1 MLDGKQGWLLAVV
14 NAQYTF
20 NKYTELWAL
29 NRGYSEN
36 VSHEHKAIYPGT
48 FDPITNGHLDIIT
61 RAACMFD
68 KVILAIAASPS
79 KKPMFDLNERVQLAT
94 DAISHLSNVEVVG
107 FSDLMANFARDRQ
120 ANILIRGLRAVA
132 DFEYEM
138 QLAHMNRH
146 LMPELES
153 VFLMP
158 PKSGPSSLLRW

>member
-1 MLDGKQGWLLAVV
+1 MS
-14 NAQYTF
+14 T
-20 NKYTELWAL
+20 
-29 NRGYSEN
+29 
-36 VSHEHKAIYPGT
+36 KAIYPGT

-61 RAACMFD
+61 RAAGMFD
-68 KVILAIAASPS
+68 KVVLAIAASPS
-79 KKPMFDLNERVQLAT
+79 KKPMFDLAERVALAT
-94 DAISHLSNVEVVG
+94 EATAHLANIEVVG
-107 FSDLMANFARDRQ
+107 FSDLMANFARSQQ

-158 PKSGPSSLLRW
+158 STEWSFISSSLVKEVARHQGDVTHFLPANVHQALLAKL

>member
-1 MLDGKQGWLLAVV
+1 MS
-14 NAQYTF
+14 T
-20 NKYTELWAL
+20 
-29 NRGYSEN
+29 
-36 VSHEHKAIYPGT
+36 KAIYPGT

-79 KKPMFDLNERVQLAT
+79 KKPMFDLNERVTLAT
-94 DAISHLSNVEVVG
+94 DAISHLTNVEVVG
-107 FSDLMANFARDRQ
+107 FSDLMANFARAQQ

-158 PKSGPSSLLRW
+158 SKEWSFISSTLVKEVARHHGDVTHFLPVNVHQALMEKLK

>member
-1 MLDGKQGWLLAVV
+1 MS
-14 NAQYTF
+14 T
-20 NKYTELWAL
+20 
-29 NRGYSEN
+29 
-36 VSHEHKAIYPGT
+36 KAIYPGT

-146 LMPELES
+146 LMPEPGERIPDALQR
-153 VFLMP
+153 VVLHLFLT
-158 PKSGPSSLLRW
+158 GERGGAPSRGRYPLPAG

>member
-1 MLDGKQGWLLAVV
+1 MS
-14 NAQYTF
+14 T
-20 NKYTELWAL
+20 
-29 NRGYSEN
+29 
-36 VSHEHKAIYPGT
+36 KAIYPGT

-79 KKPMFDLNERVQLAT
+79 KKPMFDLNERVALAT
-94 DAISHLSNVEVVG
+94 DAISHLPNVEVVG
-107 FSDLMANFARDRQ
+107 FSDLMVNFARARQ

-158 PKSGPSSLLRW
+158 SKEWSFISSSLVKEVARHHGDVTHFLPANVHQALMEKLK

>member
-1 MLDGKQGWLLAVV
+1 MS
-14 NAQYTF
+14 T
-20 NKYTELWAL
+20 
-29 NRGYSEN
+29 
-36 VSHEHKAIYPGT
+36 KAIYPGT
-48 FDPITNGHLDIIT
+48 FDPITNGHIDIVT
-61 RAACMFD
+61 RAASMFD
-68 KVILAIAASPS
+68 KVLLAIAASPS

-107 FSDLMANFARDRQ
+107 FSDLMANFARDRH

-158 PKSGPSSLLRW
+158 CKEWSFISSSLVKEVARHQGDVSHFLPANVHQALLNKLK